1 MSRPDSASP
10 LDVAQIRGFT
20 EELIEEAGERLRRAE
35 IPVGFDQKGQGDW
48 FSELDAEL
56 ERFIRQR
63 TADAYPEFGFLGEE
77 GGSRQGKDRSHTWVV
92 DPIDGSMNFLRGLPH
107 YAISIALVERAEP
120 LVGCVLDPVRNELF
134 SAAKGLGA
142 SCNGRRIEVA
152 KTSNLMGAIAAT
164 VFPKPGSSH
173 MPSYQLRLGRVLNQ
187 VAGVRRSGSMALDLA
202 YLAAGRV
209 DLFWS
214 QGMGAWDAAA
224 GVLLIREAGGVVFT
238 LDDEAWM
245 TSAEVAAA
253 VPGLVPAWRELLKR
267 S

>member
-1 MSRPDSASP
+1 MREPGGSGH
-10 LDVAQIRGFT
+10 LDLAQLLAFT
-20 EELIEEAGERLRRAE
+20 EGLTVEAGERLRGARPPAN
-35 IPVGFDQKGQGDW
+35 FNQKGQGDW
-48 FSELDAEL
+48 FSELDTEL

-63 TADAYPEFGFLGEE
+63 TANAYPAIGFLGEE
-77 GGSRQGKDRSHTWVV
+77 GGGLRGEDPSLSWVV

-107 YAISIALVERAEP
+107 YAVSIALVQLGEP

-142 SCNGRRIEVA
+142 RCNGQTIGVA
-152 KTSNLMGAIAAT
+152 RTSDLMGAIAAT
-164 VFPKPGSSH
+164 VFPKPGSPH
-173 MPSYQLRLGRVLNQ
+173 IPSYQLRLGEVLNR
-187 VAGVRRSGSMALDLA
+187 VAGVRRTGSMALDLA
-202 YLAAGRV
+202 YLAAGRL

-238 LDDEAWM
+238 LDDEPWM
-245 TSAEVAAA
+245 TSAQVAAS
-253 VPGLVPAWRELLKR
+253 VPGLMPVWREMLRL